1 MTNITHFWARL
12 RQGRETGSFENA
24 LRPHIRPLYRL
35 AVHYCG
41 NPQEAEELL
50 QELLYRLYM
59 RQSEVLAV
67 EKPRPWLA
75 RVLYNLFVDRFRREQ
90 LRPAAFSELGWE
102 EEAAN
107 EVAAI
112 PMQSEEQPERELEQ
126 NLTRERLLASL
137 QKLSPPQRVLVLM
150 HDVEE
155 YTLNELETI
164 LETPLGT
171 LKSRLHRARERLRG
185 ILLEEG
191 QEAGN
196 QGTFSGDPS
205 L

>member
-1 MTNITHFWARL
+1 MANITHFWVRYW
-12 RQGRETGSFENA
+12 QGRNAGAFENA

-35 AVHYCG
+35 ALHYCG
-41 NPQEAEELL
+41 NSQEAEELL

-67 EKPRPWLA
+67 EKLRPWLA

-90 LRPAAFSELGWE
+90 LRPSAFSELGWE
-102 EEAAN
+102 EESSN
-107 EVAAI
+107 EASAI
-112 PMQSEEQPERELEQ
+112 AIQADEQPEREFEQ
-126 NLTRERLLASL
+126 GLTRERLLASL
-137 QKLSPPQRVLVLM
+137 QKLPPPQRMLLLM

-171 LKSRLHRARERLRG
+171 LKSRLHRARERLRV
-185 ILLEEG
+185 ILLEE
-191 QEAGN
+191 QEEGA
-196 QGTFSGDPS
+196 QGTFSGDAS

>member
-1 MTNITHFWARL
+1 MANITHFWARL

-67 EKPRPWLA
+67 EKLRPWLV
-75 RVLYNLFVDRFRREQ
+75 RVLYNLFVDRFRRDQ

-102 EEAAN
+102 EEAN
-107 EVAAI
+107 ETAVMPQA
-112 PMQSEEQPERELEQ
+112 EEQPEREFEQ
-126 NLTRERLLASL
+126 GLTRERLLASL
-137 QKLSPPQRVLVLM
+137 QKLPPPQRVLLLM

-155 YTLNELETI
+155 YTLLELETI

-191 QEAGN
+191 LEAEN
-196 QGTFSGDPS
+196 QGTFSGDAS